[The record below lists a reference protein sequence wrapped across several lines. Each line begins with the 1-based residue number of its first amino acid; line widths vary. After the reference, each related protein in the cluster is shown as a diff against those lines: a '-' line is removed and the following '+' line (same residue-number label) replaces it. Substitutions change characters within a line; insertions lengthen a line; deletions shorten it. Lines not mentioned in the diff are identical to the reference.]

1 MLLNI
6 KDPSDPDIVFF
17 GLIFVNLGPLKVLPI
32 IKPPISDPI
41 QVSKMRNN
49 KILSWEIFEKYKK
62 NKQNIKI

>member
-49 KILSWEIFEKYKK
+49 KI
-62 NKQNIKI
+62 